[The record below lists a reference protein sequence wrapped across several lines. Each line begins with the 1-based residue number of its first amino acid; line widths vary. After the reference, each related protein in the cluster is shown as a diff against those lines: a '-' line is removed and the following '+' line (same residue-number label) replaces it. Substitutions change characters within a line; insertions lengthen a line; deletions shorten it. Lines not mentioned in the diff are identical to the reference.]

1 MPKVSTYTRKRMQ
14 SLHEQ
19 NFHPV
24 EIFKTLKGEDLAVSY
39 QSVARIINKLKL
51 TGSTNNLPRSGRP
64 RKINAEAQ
72 AFIEEQMRRN
82 DETTSRE
89 IQKKLAKHGLIVHA
103 STIRRSRKEQGWT
116 LQQTRY
122 CQLIREANKVKRLE
136 FAQRVLDSGDT
147 FENVIFSDE
156 CSISLQQFRRT
167 CDRKVDEPA
176 KRKPKPKHP
185 LKVHVWAGISRSGA
199 TKICIFEGI
208 MQADLYCSIL
218 EDTLIPFINET
229 LPNHRFMQDND
240 PKHTSRRAQ
249 AFFDEHGINWWRTPP
264 ESPDLNP
271 IENVWHELKL
281 YLESKVKPRTKE
293 ELIAG
298 IQKFWNKRMDRAK
311 CGRYIDHVLQKAIPA
326 VVVERGGATKY

>member
-1 MPKVSTYTRKRMQ
+1 MPKVSTYTRKRIQ
-14 SLHEQ
+14 SLHKQ

-24 EIFKTLKGEDLAVSY
+24 EIFKTLKSEDLAVSY
-39 QSVARIINKLKL
+39 QSVVRIINKLKL
-51 TGSTNNLPRSGRP
+51 AGSTNNLPRSGRP

-167 CDRKVDEPA
+167 CYEPA

-185 LKVHVWAGISRSGA
+185 LKVNIWAGISRSGA

-264 ESPDLNP
+264 GSPDLNP

-293 ELIAG
+293 EFIAG

-311 CGRYIDHVLQKAIPA
+311 CGRYSTAQIYVNQKTRIIR
-326 VVVERGGATKY
+326 E